1 MPGTAVRIRSIL
13 GGKLVYFILARSC
26 EQSRNMIDDEIKK
39 LLYVMTAWMTDVRAA
54 IYEFTFYG
62 SQNLKIT
69 TRVPPTQVHA
79 PV

>member
-1 MPGTAVRIRSIL
+1 M
-13 GGKLVYFILARSC
+13 YFIRPRSC

-39 LLYVMTAWMTDVRAA
+39 LLYVMTDVRAA